1 MPLPEKSDTPAPN
14 PKGGPLLDFL
24 PPSVPKSPLAFHL
37 LPNLPPDARTHM
49 QVLSPLRP
57 PTGGTRALQ
66 APSHPSNP
74 GLDQKK
80 HATPTRVT
88 PAHGGAWTQEVTGWV
103 PVPSRH
109 RHSRST
115 VALCP
120 PSPVSPLEAETG
132 WDPSGGPADQPESP
146 RDDWQPPARS
156 GSVRPKVPASP
167 AGRMA
172 PEWHLSVWLGAELNV
187 PGPAIAQLGDLGC

>member
-74 GLDQKK
+74 GPDQKK
-80 HATPTRVT
+80 HATPTRVNPGPWGRLDAGGDRLGT
-88 PAHGGAWTQEVTGWV
+88 SAIQAQTSPQYGGA
-103 PVPSRH
+103 
-109 RHSRST
+109 
-115 VALCP
+115 
-120 PSPVSPLEAETG
+120 VSP
-132 WDPSGGPADQPESP
+132 
-146 RDDWQPPARS
+146 
-156 GSVRPKVPASP
+156 
-167 AGRMA
+167 
-172 PEWHLSVWLGAELNV
+172 
-187 PGPAIAQLGDLGC
+187 